1 MILKNINAYDFEA
14 KSQKWASA
22 KNNPNSNSNVFSYLN
37 VLSEEGTY
45 IIHGGRY
52 SGSGPKSNLVLDM

>member
-37 VLSEEGTY
+37 VRKVHTLYMVVG
-45 IIHGGRY
+45 IRDRVQNRI
-52 SGSGPKSNLVLDM
+52 